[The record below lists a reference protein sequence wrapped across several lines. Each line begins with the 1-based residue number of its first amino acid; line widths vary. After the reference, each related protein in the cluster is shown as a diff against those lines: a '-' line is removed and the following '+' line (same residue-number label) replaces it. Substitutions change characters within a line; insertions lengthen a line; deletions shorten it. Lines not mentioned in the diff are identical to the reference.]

1 MIRIIWLV
9 VSLVTVLSCHG
20 PHDTADCAEAS
31 EKLIERVIP
40 SHAHRFSVEII
51 DKDSDSLDVFEV
63 ESAGDRIVL
72 RGNNG
77 VSVASALHHYLK
89 KYAHCSITWNG
100 SNLDI
105 PDPMP
110 PVPQKERVTSPYGF
124 RHYFNYCTFNYTA
137 AWWDWKRW
145 EREIDFMALNGI
157 NMPLALTG
165 QNIIW
170 YRVYRRLG
178 FTDKE
183 LESFFSGPAYFI
195 WFWMGNLDGWGGPL
209 SKSFMR
215 YHKRL
220 QKKILRRERELG
232 MTPVLPS
239 FTGHVPPAFKDR
251 YPDVD
256 VNLVQWGEGCD
267 IAPPTY
273 IMSPEEPMF
282 MEIGRMFLEEQ
293 TRVFGTDHLYS
304 ADSFNEMTPPS
315 NDSTYLSGVADKV
328 YMSMSQVDP
337 EAVWVMQG
345 WMFMDRAWYWQPTQ
359 MKALFNAVPEDRL
372 IVLDLFSEMS
382 PVWSRTDAFY
392 GEKWIWNMLHNF
404 GGRVTMYG
412 NMETIANA
420 PSDALNSPSSGKL
433 CGIGLTM
440 EAIEQ
445 NPALYAL
452 MFENIWRRD
461 PIDLDAFLKDY
472 AFRRYGQKNENA
484 EKAWALLEESVY
496 SHQPWWGNVSIITGR
511 PTFDDAAVWT
521 YTHIPY
527 DEMTLVGACDL
538 LVGEADAL
546 RCSEGYAYDL
556 IDVVRQTLSNYSN
569 SVQQEFARAHMQK
582 DWERY
587 EEKKTEF
594 LTLID
599 DMDRMLG
606 SHKDFILG
614 KWLSDARRRGSTP
627 KEKDLFEMNARDL
640 ITLWTG
646 PDCKIHEYA
655 SKEWSGLLRGFYKQ
669 RWLRFFREVE
679 SCRDEGRE
687 FDQTAFEDSIIP
699 WEWEWVNSHET
710 YPSEPAGD
718 PVDLAAETYEKYRM
732 DIINTYTE

>member
-51 DKDSDSLDVFEV
+51 DKDSDSLDVFEI

-328 YMSMSQVDP
+328 YRSMSQVDP

-461 PIDLDAFLKDY
+461 PIDLDVFLEDY

-527 DEMTLVGACDL
+527 DEMTLVKACDL

-546 RCSEGYAYDL
+546 RGSEGYAYDL

-569 SVQQEFARAHMQK
+569 SVQQEFARAYMQK

-606 SHKDFILG
+606 SHKDFLLG

-640 ITLWTG
+640 ITLWTS

-687 FDQTAFEDSIIP
+687 FDQAAFEESVIP